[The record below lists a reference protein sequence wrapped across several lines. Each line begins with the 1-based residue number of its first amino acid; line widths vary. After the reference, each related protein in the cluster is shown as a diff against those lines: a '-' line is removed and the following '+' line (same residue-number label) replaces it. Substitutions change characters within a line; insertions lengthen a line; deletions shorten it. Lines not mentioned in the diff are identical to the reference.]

1 MIEELR
7 RDGIDDERVLD
18 AMAQVPRERF
28 VDPAWRVDAWKNRPL
43 PIGHSQTISQPYIVA
58 LMTQLLL
65 AKGTPKRVLEVGT
78 GSGYQCAVLARLVE
92 RVYSVERIRSLSE
105 QARKRLRDLGLK
117 NIHFGYADGSVG
129 WSAHAPYD
137 GIVVTAA
144 APEIPETLRQQLA
157 AGGRMVIP
165 VGNSHA
171 QELKVVDRGQQ
182 RFRSRSVASVS
193 FVPLL
198 AGRA

>member
-1 MIEELR
+1 
-7 RDGIDDERVLD
+7 
-18 AMAQVPRERF
+18 MAQVPRERF

-165 VGNSHA
+165 VGNSRA

-182 RFRSRSVASVS
+182 RFRSRSVANVS